1 LRRSCILRTIIS
13 SAKFRKMTNEQLIQ
27 KFNPLNAANLTPEDL
42 EVMHGLTDQQID
54 VLANA
59 YPNQPQ
65 RRSYIRYYDKNIP
78 AAKQVFNLGTWQ
90 NLRNLRKFN
99 NMKNL
104 IPWDFFSPAGVARQ
118 PIKATAPA
126 PGAKSPKKVVVDMTA
141 KEAAAELGKNVD
153 NPVKVVPLDGEKKV
167 AKPAKAATGAKK
179 GANKSAS
186 TPAAPVVDNPGAT
199 PSATGKTADTE
210 FSDGQGQ

>member
-1 LRRSCILRTIIS
+1 
-13 SAKFRKMTNEQLIQ
+13 MTNEQLIQ
-27 KFNPLNAANLTPEDL
+27 KFNPLNAANLTGEDL
-42 EVMHGLTDQQID
+42 EIMHGLTDQQID

-65 RRSYIRYYDKNIP
+65 RRSYIRYYDKNVP
-78 AAKQVFNLGTWQ
+78 ATKQVYNLGTWQ

-118 PIKATAPA
+118 PIKATAPV
-126 PGAKSPKKVVVDMTA
+126 PGAKAAKKVVVDMSA
-141 KEAAAELGKNVD
+141 KEAAAELSKNVD
-153 NPVKVVPLDGEKKV
+153 NQAKVVPLAAEKKE
-167 AKPAKAATGAKK
+167 AKAPKATTAAKK

-210 FSDGQGQ
+210 FTDGQGK

>member
-1 LRRSCILRTIIS
+1 
-13 SAKFRKMTNEQLIQ
+13 MTNEQLIQ
-27 KFNPLNAANLTPEDL
+27 KFNPLNAPNLNAEDL
-42 EVMHGLTDQQID
+42 ETMHNLTDDQID

-65 RRSYIRYYDKNIP
+65 RRSYIRYYDKNVP
-78 AAKQVFNLGTWQ
+78 LAKQVYNLGTWQ

-126 PGAKSPKKVVVDMTA
+126 PGAKSPKKVVVDMSA
-141 KEAAAELGKNVD
+141 KEAADELTKNVD
-153 NPVKVVPLDGEKKV
+153 KPAKVVPLANEKKE
-167 AKPAKAATGAKK
+167 AKTPKPATAAKK
-179 GANKSAS
+179 SASKSAS
-186 TPAAPVVDNPGAT
+186 TPAAAVVENPGAT
-199 PSATGKTADTE
+199 PSATGKTADQE
-210 FSDGQGQ
+210 FTDGQGQ